1 MDEEMSGVV
10 QQEEA
15 APATD
20 LDNIATD
27 DVQETPAEQEEVTQE
42 QPAAEDAPEEQ
53 EPEQP
58 QIPNDVWKA
67 ARLRAQEE
75 AARRYDRE
83 VAKRCAGKA
92 NPITGKPITTMK
104 EYWDALDAQA
114 EVRRRAAIEQATKN
128 VSSEQAAAIRKII
141 ENDPEKARMKQQ
153 LDEINRQ
160 TIEWRAAEE
169 MNKDI
174 QELSKID
181 PSIKSADDLSR
192 MEGFD
197 QIVSLCQRGLSL
209 VDAYKITHYD
219 SAVSA
224 SERSGRQAA
233 INAARSKNHLAK
245 HGGNSS
251 PGNMKAIPAKQLA
264 FFKEQFP
271 DKSMDELTKLYN
283 QTI

>member
-27 DVQETPAEQEEVTQE
+27 DVQDTPAEQEEVTPE
-42 QPAAEDAPEEQ
+42 QPAAEEAPEEQ

-67 ARLRAQEE
+67 ARLRAENE
-75 AARRYDRE
+75 ASRRYDRE
-83 VAKRCAGKA
+83 VAKRCAGKT

-128 VSSEQAAAIRKII
+128 VSSEQAAAIREII
-141 ENDPEKARMKQQ
+141 ENDPEKARMKEQ
-153 LDEINRQ
+153 LDEINRR
-160 TIEWRAAEE
+160 TIEWRAEEE
-169 MNKDI
+169 MSKDI
-174 QELSKID
+174 KELSKID

-233 INAARSKNHLAK
+233 INAARGKSHLSA
-245 HGGNSS
+245 HGGN
-251 PGNMKAIPAKQLA
+251 PTPTNQKAIPEAWISRL
-264 FFKEQFP
+264 KEQFP
-271 DKSMDELTKLYN
+271 DKNMEQLTKLYN
-283 QTI
+283 ETL

>member
-15 APATD
+15 APETD

-27 DVQETPAEQEEVTQE
+27 DAQETPAEQEEVNQE
-42 QPAAEDAPEEQ
+42 QPAAEEAPAEQ

-58 QIPNDVWKA
+58 EIPNGVWKT

-83 VAKRCAGKA
+83 VAKRCAGKT

-128 VSSEQAAAIRKII
+128 VSADQAAAIREII
-141 ENDPEKARMKQQ
+141 ENDPEKARMKEQ
-153 LDEINRQ
+153 LDEITRQ
-160 TIEWRAAEE
+160 TIEWRATEE
-169 MNKDI
+169 MNRDI

-192 MEGFD
+192 LEGFD

-233 INAARSKNHLAK
+233 INAARGKSHLSA
-245 HGGNSS
+245 HGGN
-251 PGNMKAIPAKQLA
+251 PTPKNQKAIPENWISRL
-264 FFKEQFP
+264 KEQFP
-271 DKSMDELTKLYN
+271 DKNMEQLTKLYN
-283 QTI
+283 ETL

>member
-20 LDNIATD
+20 LDNIASD

-128 VSSEQAAAIRKII
+128 VSSDQAAAIRKII

-192 MEGFD
+192 IEGFD

-233 INAARSKNHLAK
+233 INAARGKSHLSA
-245 HGGNSS
+245 HGGNPTPS
-251 PGNMKAIPAKQLA
+251 NQKAIPESWISRL
-264 FFKEQFP
+264 KEQFP
-271 DKSMDELTKLYN
+271 DKSMDQLTKLYN
-283 QTI
+283 VTL